1 MRINFM
7 SINLKLFCKNSFSC
21 EHQFNTVLILFWG
34 KFIPLKDTRINKK
47 WRYPQTYANIVGFL
61 VEIGISEFIELKS
74 AP

>member
-7 SINLKLFCKNSFSC
+7 SIDLKLFCKNSFSF
-21 EHQFNTVLILFWG
+21 EHQFNTVLTLFWG

-47 WRYPQTYANIVGFL
+47 WRYPQTYAYIVEVL
-61 VEIGISEFIELKS
+61 VEIGISEFIALKS